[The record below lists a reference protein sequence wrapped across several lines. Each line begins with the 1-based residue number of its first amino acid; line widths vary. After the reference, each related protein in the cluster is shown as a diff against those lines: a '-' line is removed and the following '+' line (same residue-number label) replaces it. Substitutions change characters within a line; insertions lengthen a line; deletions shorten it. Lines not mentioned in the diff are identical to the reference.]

1 MTKKERLAQVEQS
14 ANDAYSEVKES
25 KSDTHELPEVITI
38 SELSEHSREVFE
50 TFGIECAAVLNQ
62 YACAVEDSLIEQV
75 ARLKDYKSALEA
87 INIHRKELDL
97 ENSLLHRRLNL
108 ISDLIKRKQV
118 DDIGELMHQPL

>member
-50 TFGIECAAVLNQ
+50 TFGIECAAVLN
-62 YACAVEDSLIEQV
+62 
-75 ARLKDYKSALEA
+75 
-87 INIHRKELDL
+87 
-97 ENSLLHRRLNL
+97 
-108 ISDLIKRKQV
+108 
-118 DDIGELMHQPL
+118 